1 MLVSGTACWKGLAM
15 KEKAQE
21 IWRPHLVEANTL
33 YEVGTGPSPN
43 LGSCLLPACHAGKA
57 HQELQEAQKVPDGIS
72 HHFVRCLCV
81 STILSSRPRVIF
93 TSLV

>member
-21 IWRPHLVEANTL
+21 IWRPHLVEANTW

-43 LGSCLLPACHAGKA
+43 LGSCLLPACHADTSGSSKSPGWYFPSFC
-57 HQELQEAQKVPDGIS
+57 QML
-72 HHFVRCLCV
+72 LCFYH
-81 STILSSRPRVIF
+81 TF
-93 TSLV
+93 F